1 MSDILST
8 MNKLRLLGRV
18 DELPV
23 HRGSAA
29 YIGKVSDGD
38 YILYIPDDVKHLN
51 GPNAP
56 DEFVSQ
62 FTNKLSDYIGNI
74 KVYGG
79 KNLLSTESMFAY
91 CGFKEIDLSEF
102 ETDNV
107 ESMAYMFRNNGNGT
121 CVKIIFGNMK
131 THNVTDMSHMFE
143 NVVVCDEGLDINNFD
158 TSNVIN
164 MELMFDSFIGN
175 IRLDKIDTCKV
186 ENMTDMFRGA
196 VIKDG
201 LDLHN
206 FDTTS
211 VKTMDG
217 MFKFIKTIGVNIN
230 NLVTKNVTS
239 AESMF
244 VGCNIT
250 FVEATNLTFNSNAV
264 NDMFVGSR
272 IASLN
277 LEGLNV
283 ASYNEIYAMFE
294 MAVFLELKAPHYVGS
309 IYKTALEK
317 TKQGLSER
325 KAKIFKRESYDE
337 ILADLES
344 QLNDAKLKGYAN

>member
-1 MSDILST
+1 MINILST
-8 MNKLRLLGRV
+8 MNKLRLLGKV

-23 HRGSAA
+23 HEGSAA
-29 YIGKVSDGD
+29 YIGTVSEGN
-38 YILYIPDDVKHLN
+38 YILYIPDDVKYLN
-51 GPNAP
+51 MPGG
-56 DEFVSQ
+56 FGI
-62 FTNKLSDYIGNI
+62 FTNRLMDYAGSI

-79 KNLLSTESMFAY
+79 KNLRSTYGMFEY
-91 CGFKEIDLSEF
+91 CDFNEIDLSDF

-107 ESMAYMFRNNGNGT
+107 ESMTYMFQQSGT
-121 CVKIIFGNMK
+121 ETPIKIIFGNMK

-143 NVVVCDEGLDINNFD
+143 NVVVSDEGLDINNFD

-164 MELMFDSFIGN
+164 MDSMFYNFVGN
-175 IRLDKIDTCKV
+175 IRLDKINTCKV
-186 ENMTDMFRGA
+186 ENMNNMFREA
-196 VIKDG
+196 KIKDG

-217 MFKFIKTIGVNIN
+217 MFKFIKTIGVNIS
-230 NLVTKNVTS
+230 NLVTKNVAS
-239 AESMF
+239 AASMF

-250 FVEATNLTFNSNAV
+250 FVEAANLTFNSNAV
-264 NDMFVGSR
+264 DDMFVGSR

-317 TKQGLSER
+317 TKQGLNER

-337 ILADLES
+337 IIADLES
-344 QLNDAKLKGYAN
+344 QLNDSKLKGYAN